1 MTAVRVKNLL
11 ETEEQ
16 VKLFEEFYEALDFV
30 NALGASADDSPVS
43 GRINDVVY
51 EIIDDITEEDME
63 W

>member
-16 VKLFEEFYEALDFV
+16 ISLFEEFYEALDFV
-30 NALGASADDSPVS
+30 NALLGETDESPIYRRV
-43 GRINDVVY
+43 GDVVC
-51 EIIDDITEEDME
+51 EVIDDVSEEDME